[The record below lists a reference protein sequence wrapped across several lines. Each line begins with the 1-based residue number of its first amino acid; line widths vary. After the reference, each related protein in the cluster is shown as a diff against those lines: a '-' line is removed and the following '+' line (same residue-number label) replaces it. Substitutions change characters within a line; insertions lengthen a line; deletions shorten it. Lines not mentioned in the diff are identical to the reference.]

1 VQTSVQGKTAPN
13 TLATVGQN
21 VTVADLDDVRR
32 LALALPEVIADDDQ
46 VAFSVMV
53 KGKAKGFAWPW
64 NERIEPKKPKVRNL
78 DVYAIRVANGSEK
91 EMLLASDPAKYF
103 TEDHYNGFPAV
114 LVRIVAVDVE
124 EMREL
129 LTDAWRSVAPKAV
142 VRAFDTQNG

>member
-1 VQTSVQGKTAPN
+1 M
-13 TLATVGQN
+13 
-21 VTVADLDDVRR
+21 TVADLDEVRR
-32 LALALPEVIADDDQ
+32 IARALPEVVVDDDQ
-46 VAFSVMV
+46 LAFSVMV

-64 NERIEPKKPKVRNL
+64 NERVEPKKPKVRNL

-114 LVRIVAVDVE
+114 LVRIAAVDVE

-129 LTDAWRSVAPKAV
+129 LTDAWRSVAPTAV
-142 VRAFDTQNG
+142 VRAFDAQNG